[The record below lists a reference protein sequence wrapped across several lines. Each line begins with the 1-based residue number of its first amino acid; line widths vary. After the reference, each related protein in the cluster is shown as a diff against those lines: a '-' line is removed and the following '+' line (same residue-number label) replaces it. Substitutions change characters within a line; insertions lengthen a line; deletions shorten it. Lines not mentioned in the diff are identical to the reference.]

1 MAWLKDPAQISSSPS
16 TSLAWANANF
26 DIFANAA
33 GIETGPPPQFRFTVS
48 DESNKLDCKS
58 ETPTLKSHHLS
69 QFDSNKDYYSIL
81 GASEDA
87 SPREVESL
95 FRRLA
100 RERHPDHGGTEEEMK
115 ALNEAYRVL
124 RDETARSEYDSHRRK
139 PAAEPA
145 TINVNAPAREVGV
158 HGQALSALLCV
169 LLGLVLLGLV
179 RFNGLWFLW
188 PMAIL
193 ALGVMFF
200 GVLIAH
206 SAMTNARASLRSS
219 HPARR
224 FRAVQEAIFWAVVC
238 GAGYGLYL
246 VLTAI

>member
-1 MAWLKDPAQISSSPS
+1 M
-16 TSLAWANANF
+16 
-26 DIFANAA
+26 
-33 GIETGPPPQFRFTVS
+33 
-48 DESNKLDCKS
+48 
-58 ETPTLKSHHLS
+58 S
-69 QFDSNKDYYSIL
+69 QFDSSKDYYSIL
-81 GASEDA
+81 GASPDA
-87 SPREVESL
+87 SPREIESL

-100 RERHPDHGGTEEEMK
+100 RTRHPDRGGTEEEMK

-124 RDETARSEYDSHRRK
+124 RDETVRSEYDSHRRK
-139 PAAEPA
+139 PASEPGA
-145 TINVNAPAREVGV
+145 IHVHAPAREVGV
-158 HGQALSALLCV
+158 HGQALSALLC
-169 LLGLVLLGLV
+169 LMLGLVLLVLL

-224 FRAVQEAIFWAVVC
+224 FRALQEAMFWAVVC